1 MSARALW
8 LGGAATLLIS
18 GATVAAEPDVAGDA
32 YPTLKGGADLRV
44 RQEYYDN
51 IPRVTG
57 PSVENNY
64 LRVRTRGW
72 GEIDFAP
79 NVLVLGRLT
88 NEFRYY
94 WEPNEDAVTDIWPF
108 AGEAAVDALYLD
120 WKGLLDNTLDVRLG
134 RQDMMY
140 GNGRVL
146 MDGTPKDGSRTFYRD
161 GFKLSYRGLA
171 DNTVDFLGIYDS
183 PENQLAINSQNYDL
197 TGLFGPV
204 TVDNDMTEKGGGL
217 YWKSKTYQSLPFE
230 AYWLFK
236 EETEWSQPAA
246 GRPPPQA
253 TREGNQYVNPELNLN
268 TFGVRLIPKFGPELD
283 ANLEMAYQVGE
294 RGSADQTGYMV
305 DALLNWRP
313 PVVASLK
320 PVLGAGWYLLS
331 GDDPSTPDK
340 NEGWD
345 PLWARW
351 PQYSELYVYAWQQV
365 GYWTNLSLPHV
376 DLELAPTSWYKTN
389 VLLGY
394 MYAME
399 DDGPGT
405 GKDRGLLFTW
415 WNHFTM
421 GEKLLMK
428 GDKLTGHLLLEIVDP
443 GDYYSDDSTSVF
455 ARWNLQYT
463 F

>member
-146 MDGTPKDGSRTFYRD
+146 MDGTPKDGSRTFYMD
-161 GFKLSYRGLA
+161 GFKLSYRGIGISGAIAQGAQAHVLA
-171 DNTVDFLGIYDS
+171 AFRGEQYLFLRRIAGKCSGRDR
-183 PENQLAINSQNYDL
+183 AA
-197 TGLFGPV
+197 PV
-204 TVDNDMTEKGGGL
+204 RAV
-217 YWKSKTYQSLPFE
+217 
-230 AYWLFK
+230 
-236 EETEWSQPAA
+236 
-246 GRPPPQA
+246 
-253 TREGNQYVNPELNLN
+253 
-268 TFGVRLIPKFGPELD
+268 
-283 ANLEMAYQVGE
+283 
-294 RGSADQTGYMV
+294 
-305 DALLNWRP
+305 
-313 PVVASLK
+313 
-320 PVLGAGWYLLS
+320 
-331 GDDPSTPDK
+331 
-340 NEGWD
+340 
-345 PLWARW
+345 
-351 PQYSELYVYAWQQV
+351 
-365 GYWTNLSLPHV
+365 
-376 DLELAPTSWYKTN
+376 
-389 VLLGY
+389 
-394 MYAME
+394 
-399 DDGPGT
+399 
-405 GKDRGLLFTW
+405 
-415 WNHFTM
+415 
-421 GEKLLMK
+421 
-428 GDKLTGHLLLEIVDP
+428 
-443 GDYYSDDSTSVF
+443 
-455 ARWNLQYT
+455 
-463 F
+463 